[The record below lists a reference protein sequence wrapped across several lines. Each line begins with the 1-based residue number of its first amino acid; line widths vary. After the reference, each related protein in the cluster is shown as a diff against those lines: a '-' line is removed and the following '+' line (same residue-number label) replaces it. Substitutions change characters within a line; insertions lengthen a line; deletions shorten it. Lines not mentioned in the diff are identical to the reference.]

1 MELTVIL
8 GIILIY
14 LGSLITIGLYCKKKI
29 KNSNGFFLAD
39 RSLGK
44 LALLSTITA
53 TTVGGSAT
61 IVAGGRIY
69 AQGLPALW
77 YDIAGGLGLIILG
90 LFLAKKV
97 RKTGLVTLPDI
108 TGSFFDRRVRFSSAI
123 LILITEIAWISLLI
137 QACSLVLSV
146 VLPVDYTLI
155 LVLITLGFIVYTILG
170 GQYAVAY
177 TDIIQFFV
185 MFIGI
190 CFIATPLLFLE
201 ALPNIGELSTT
212 TLSFP
217 MNENIGFMG
226 VASIFLMMFLPHI
239 VGPDIYSKL
248 LSAKDEKTAK
258 FGAIFSGI
266 FKLIFAIAIGLIAIS
281 ALIIHPGLTN
291 PYIAIPTA
299 VFSLSPLLAGVILA
313 AFVSVMLSSADSC
326 LLSAGTIISIDI
338 FKKKNINLS
347 RLGILIIGIGAL
359 ILALYLNDIL
369 KTLQLAY
376 TIFTAGLTLPILF
389 GFYKEKTHV
398 SSNGALFSLILGGGI
413 SLIWFFLDNPFG
425 IEAIIIGMAFSL
437 MPLLILRDRKQ

>member
-1 MELTVIL
+1 
-8 GIILIY
+8 
-14 LGSLITIGLYCKKKI
+14 
-29 KNSNGFFLAD
+29 
-39 RSLGK
+39 
-44 LALLSTITA
+44 
-53 TTVGGSAT
+53 
-61 IVAGGRIY
+61 
-69 AQGLPALW
+69 
-77 YDIAGGLGLIILG
+77 
-90 LFLAKKV
+90 
-97 RKTGLVTLPDI
+97 
-108 TGSFFDRRVRFSSAI
+108 
-123 LILITEIAWISLLI
+123 
-137 QACSLVLSV
+137 
-146 VLPVDYTLI
+146 
-155 LVLITLGFIVYTILG
+155 
-170 GQYAVAY
+170 
-177 TDIIQFFV
+177 

-217 MNENIGFMG
+217 MNKNIGFMG

-291 PYIAIPTA
+291 PYVAIPTA

-425 IEAIIIGMAFSL
+425 IEAILIGMAFSL
-437 MPLLILRDRKQ
+437 MPLLILRERKQ